1 MKTITS
7 TLILQL
13 NVQLANSIGFNGLFS
28 GLKSEKSYLTS
39 HADSSCN
46 SQAAV
51 SVLVVAFKLNGG
63 TRFSY
68 SASLTRW

>member
-28 GLKSEKSYLTS
+28 GSKSEKSCSTS
-39 HADSSCN
+39 HADGSCN

-63 TRFSY
+63 TRFS
-68 SASLTRW
+68 SLTRW